1 MDISMFLPL
10 VLVGCV
16 AGFMAGLL
24 GVGGGLIIVPV
35 FVWWMNSHGLGGVY
49 TQHVAVGSSLA
60 IMVCTSFSSVV
71 AQQKQGSVRWDIFK
85 KLGPAIVV
93 GTLLGAQVAAYIP
106 GRQLQWFFVVFVF
119 MVGIKTFLGR
129 KTGGSRELPGWL
141 GSGLVGSIIG
151 VVSSWIG
158 IGGSTMTIPFM
169 TWCKVPIR
177 QAIGTSSLLGWP
189 IAFFGALGYM
199 VSGQGEVNLP
209 GMVGF
214 VYFPGVIAVA
224 LTTVLFAPLG
234 VKVAHRISPKQ
245 LKIIFSLLL
254 IAVSG
259 QMLYSLLTHPV
270 G

>member
-1 MDISMFLPL
+1 
-10 VLVGCV
+10 
-16 AGFMAGLL
+16 
-24 GVGGGLIIVPV
+24 
-35 FVWWMNSHGLGGVY
+35 
-49 TQHVAVGSSLA
+49 
-60 IMVCTSFSSVV
+60 
-71 AQQKQGSVRWDIFK
+71 
-85 KLGPAIVV
+85 
-93 GTLLGAQVAAYIP
+93 
-106 GRQLQWFFVVFVF
+106 
-119 MVGIKTFLGR
+119 
-129 KTGGSRELPGWL
+129 
-141 GSGLVGSIIG
+141 
-151 VVSSWIG
+151 
-158 IGGSTMTIPFM
+158 
-169 TWCKVPIR
+169 
-177 QAIGTSSLLGWP
+177 
-189 IAFFGALGYM
+189 GYM